1 MGKALRRGARQG
13 GGGGKAGLIVGNRES
28 GIGNPKI
35 PTLFRFPIPY
45 SRFPWLLAVGTLS
58 VITNLAGAQDSA
70 SRYDSGRFTI
80 VAYKTDELLA
90 KSLLASAV
98 ARDTF
103 PGLARPK
110 QHVVIAI
117 APDHR
122 RFREWIGPAAPEWGA
137 AVAFPESSRIV
148 MQGRDAGSDAGDPI
162 EVLRHE
168 LAHLALHEA
177 LGDLPPRW
185 FDEGYA
191 SYAAN
196 EVARDAILGA
206 NLALLF
212 RGMPPLDSLDAGFAG
227 GSLRAEGTYAL
238 AYRAVAELAE
248 RDPERGLTLFFRY
261 WKATGRFESA
271 VRSAYGLTQGQ
282 FEEIWRTQ
290 TRRRY
295 GGLALAADLSIA
307 AALTLFL
314 VMPFYVIR
322 RRRDRLR
329 MAALVR
335 ADEEAERRERAS
347 VIEALLRSISSP
359 MASAGEPPPPSPPP
373 DESGG
378 PAKEQ

>member
-1 MGKALRRGARQG
+1 MGKALRRGVGKG
-13 GGGGKAGLIVGNRES
+13 GGGGTTRIAGNGELGTGNRASEE
-28 GIGNPKI
+28 P
-35 PTLFRFPIPY
+35 LFPVPRSRFPIGLAIP
-45 SRFPWLLAVGTLS
+45 LLFS
-58 VITNLAGAQDSA
+58 ITTLAGAQDSA
-70 SRYDSGRFTI
+70 SRYDHGRFTI
-80 VAYKTDELLA
+80 VAYKPDELLA

-98 ARDTF
+98 ASDTF
-103 PGLARPK
+103 PGLPRPT
-110 QHVVIAI
+110 QRVVIAI

-122 RFREWIGPAAPEWGA
+122 RFREWIGPSAPEWGA

-148 MQGRDAGSDAGDPI
+148 MQGRSAGSDAGDPV

-191 SYAAN
+191 SYSAN
-196 EVARDAILGA
+196 EVARDAVLGA

-212 RGMPPLDSLDAGFAG
+212 RGMPALDSLDAGFAG

-261 WKATGRFESA
+261 WKETGRFESA
-271 VRSAYGLTQGQ
+271 VRSAYGITQGQ
-282 FEEIWRTQ
+282 FEEIWRAR

-307 AALTLFL
+307 AAITLFI

-335 ADEEAERRERAS
+335 ADEEAERRERES
-347 VIEALLRSISSP
+347 VIEALLRSISPP
-359 MASAGEPPPPSPPP
+359 MTSAGEPPPAPPP
-373 DESGG
+373 DESTG
-378 PAKEQ
+378 PAREEP

>member
-1 MGKALRRGARQG
+1 MGKALRRGVGKG
-13 GGGGKAGLIVGNRES
+13 GGWGPAVGNRES
-28 GIGNPKI
+28 GVGNRWVPR
-35 PTLFRFPIPY
+35 PSRFPIPD
-45 SRFPWLLAVGTLS
+45 SRFPFWPAVGLLLS
-58 VITNLAGAQDSA
+58 LTQLAGAQDSA
-70 SRYDSGRFTI
+70 SRYDDGRFTI
-80 VAYKTDELLA
+80 VAYPADELLA

-103 PGLARPK
+103 PGLPRPT
-110 QHVVIAI
+110 QRVVIAI

-122 RFREWIGPAAPEWGA
+122 RFREWIGPSAPEWGA

-148 MQGRDAGSDAGDPI
+148 MQGRSAGSDAGDPV

-191 SYAAN
+191 SYSAN
-196 EVARDAILGA
+196 EVARDAVLGA

-212 RGMPPLDSLDAGFAG
+212 RGMPALDSLDAGFAG
-227 GSLRAEGTYAL
+227 GSLRAEGTYAM

-261 WKATGRFESA
+261 WKETGRFESA
-271 VRSAYGLTQGQ
+271 VRSAYGITQGQ
-282 FEEIWRTQ
+282 FEEIWRAR

-307 AALTLFL
+307 AAVTLFI

-335 ADEEAERRERAS
+335 ADEEAERRERES

-359 MASAGEPPPPSPPP
+359 MTGAGEPPPAPPP
-373 DESGG
+373 DESAG
-378 PAKEQ
+378 PAREQP

>member
-1 MGKALRRGARQG
+1 MGKALRRGVGKG
-13 GGGGKAGLIVGNRES
+13 GGRGGANVGNWES
-28 GIGNPKI
+28 GRVNRNLPRIC
-35 PTLFRFPIPY
+35 RFLIAY
-45 SRFPWLLAVGTLS
+45 SRLPFWRTVGLLLGVTEHA
-58 VITNLAGAQDSA
+58 AAQDSA
-70 SRYDSGRFTI
+70 SRHDRGRFTI
-80 VAYKTDELLA
+80 VAYKSDELLA

-103 PGLARPK
+103 PGLPRPT
-110 QHVVIAI
+110 QRVVIAI

-122 RFREWIGPAAPEWGA
+122 RFREWIGPTAPEWGA

-148 MQGRDAGSDAGDPI
+148 MQGQNAGSDAGDPV

-168 LAHLALHEA
+168 LAHLALHQA

-196 EVARDAILGA
+196 EVARDAVLGA

-212 RGMPPLDSLDAGFAG
+212 RGMPALDSLDAGFAG

-248 RDPERGLTLFFRY
+248 RDPDRGLTLFFRY
-261 WKATGRFESA
+261 WKETGRFESA
-271 VRSAYGLTQGQ
+271 VRSAYGITQGQ
-282 FEEIWRTQ
+282 FEEIWRAR

-295 GGLALAADLSIA
+295 GGLALAADLSVA
-307 AALTLFL
+307 AAVTLFI

-335 ADEEAERRERAS
+335 ADEEAERRERES
-347 VIEALLRSISSP
+347 VIEALLRSISPP
-359 MASAGEPPPPSPPP
+359 MTSAGEPPPTPPP
-373 DESGG
+373 DESAG
-378 PAKEQ
+378 PAREQP

>member
-1 MGKALRRGARQG
+1 MGKALRRGAGKG
-13 GGGGKAGLIVGNRES
+13 GGGGTAVGNRES
-28 GIGNPKI
+28 GIGNRSV
-35 PTLFRFPIPY
+35 PTPRRFPIPD
-45 SRFPWLLAVGTLS
+45 SRFPISLAAAVLLGIPS
-58 VITNLAGAQDSA
+58 QAGAQDSA
-70 SRYDSGRFTI
+70 SRYDRGRFTI
-80 VAYKTDELLA
+80 VAYPADELLA
-90 KSLLASAV
+90 KSLIASAV

-103 PGLARPK
+103 PGLPRPT
-110 QHVVIAI
+110 QRVVIAI

-122 RFREWIGPAAPEWGA
+122 RFREWIGPTAPEWGA

-148 MQGRDAGSDAGDPI
+148 MQGRSAGSDAGDPV

-196 EVARDAILGA
+196 EVARDAVLGA

-212 RGMPPLDSLDAGFAG
+212 RGMPALDSLDAGFAG

-261 WKATGRFESA
+261 WKETGRFESA
-271 VRSAYGLTQGQ
+271 VRSAYGITQGQ
-282 FEEIWRTQ
+282 FEEVWRTR

-307 AALTLFL
+307 AAITLFI

-335 ADEEAERRERAS
+335 ADEEAERRERES
-347 VIEALLRSISSP
+347 VIEALLRSISPP
-359 MASAGEPPPPSPPP
+359 MTSAGEPPPAPPP
-373 DESGG
+373 DESAG
-378 PAKEQ
+378 PAREQP

>member
-1 MGKALRRGARQG
+1 MGKALRRSAGKGGSWRGAG
-13 GGGGKAGLIVGNRES
+13 IAGNRER
-28 GIGNPKI
+28 GTGNRTSEAP
-35 PTLFRFPIPY
+35 LFPVPR
-45 SRFPWLLAVGTLS
+45 SRFPWLLAACLLVLGAN
-58 VITNLAGAQDSA
+58 VAGAQDSA
-70 SRYDSGRFTI
+70 SRYDRGRFTV
-80 VAYKTDELLA
+80 VAYKPDELLA

-103 PGLARPK
+103 PGLPRPT
-110 QHVVIAI
+110 QRVVIAI
-117 APDHR
+117 ARDHSA
-122 RFREWIGPAAPEWGA
+122 FRQLIGPAAPEWGA
-137 AVAFPESSRIV
+137 AVAFPESNRIV
-148 MQGRDAGSDAGDPI
+148 MQGRDAASDAGDPV

-212 RGMPPLDSLDAGFAG
+212 RGMPPLDSLDTGFAG
-227 GSLRAEGTYAL
+227 GSLRAQGTYAL
-238 AYRAVAELAE
+238 AYRAVAELAA

-261 WKATGRFESA
+261 WKETGRFESA
-271 VRSAYGLTQGQ
+271 VRSAYGITQGQ
-282 FEEIWRTQ
+282 FEEIWRAR

-307 AALTLFL
+307 AALTLFIVL
-314 VMPFYVIR
+314 PFYVIR

-335 ADEEAERRERAS
+335 ADEEAERRERENI
-347 VIEALLRSISSP
+347 IEALLRSISSP
-359 MASAGEPPPPSPPP
+359 LASAGDPPPPSPPP
-373 DESGG
+373 DESAG
-378 PAKEQ
+378 PAKE

>member
-1 MGKALRRGARQG
+1 L
-13 GGGGKAGLIVGNRES
+13 LS
-28 GIGNPKI
+28 I
-35 PTLFRFPIPY
+35 PQ
-45 SRFPWLLAVGTLS
+45 
-58 VITNLAGAQDSA
+58 LAGAQEPA
-70 SRYDSGRFTI
+70 SRYDQGRFTI
-80 VAYKTDELLA
+80 VAYKPDELLA
-90 KSLLASAV
+90 KSLLASSV

-103 PGLARPK
+103 PGLPRPT
-110 QHVVIAI
+110 QRVVIAI

-122 RFREWIGPAAPEWGA
+122 RFREWIGPSAPEWGA

-148 MQGRDAGSDAGDPI
+148 MQGRSAGSDAGDPVD
-162 EVLRHE
+162 VLRHE

-196 EVARDAILGA
+196 EVARDAVLGA

-212 RGMPPLDSLDAGFAG
+212 RGMPALDSLDAGFAG

-261 WKATGRFESA
+261 WKETGRFESA
-271 VRSAYGLTQGQ
+271 VRSAYGITQGQ
-282 FEEIWRTQ
+282 FEEIWRAR

-307 AALTLFL
+307 AAVTLFI

-329 MAALVR
+329 MAALIR
-335 ADEEAERRERAS
+335 ADEEAERRERES

-359 MASAGEPPPPSPPP
+359 ITSAGEPPPAPPP
-373 DESGG
+373 DESAG
-378 PAKEQ
+378 PAREQP